1 MAIVKLLF
9 VARGYR
15 FYRSGVCGNK
25 TTRIGTRRFFS
36 RIIAED
42 ALFEQWYFFLFSRQY
57 SMSEGRFI
65 IRGGRQLEGETVVYG
80 SKNAATKMMVASL
93 LTREPCVLE
102 NIPLSGE
109 TDITRE
115 LCERIGSRMSG
126 AEGSRWEISTPEI
139 ATSVVPELSRK
150 NRIPILAL
158 GPLLHRKGF
167 AEVPVLGGCPI
178 GHRPINFHLE
188 ALNRMGVR
196 IERRAHSY
204 YAEAEEIHGADLV
217 FPFPSV
223 GATESVLLTGVLAKG
238 TTTIHNAATEPE
250 IMNLI
255 GMLRAMGADIRADEV
270 RREIEIYGVE
280 RLGGVSARVMPD
292 RNEVV
297 SFATA
302 ALATDGDIFIRD
314 ASANGMQAFFE
325 AVCALG
331 GTCEVREDGVR
342 FFGRRP
348 YRRMTIQTAPH
359 PGFMTDWQQPFCVLL
374 TQAEG
379 ASIIHET
386 VYDDRFGYVKDLCH
400 MGANITV
407 TDECLGGER
416 CRFDGATYNHSA
428 RITGPTKLSGA
439 AITVPDLRAGMAH
452 MIAALAAEGES
463 VISGIGHIDRGYA
476 KLDERLRALGADIMR
491 K

>member
-1 MAIVKLLF
+1 M
-9 VARGYR
+9 
-15 FYRSGVCGNK
+15 SG
-25 TTRIGTRRFFS
+25 
-36 RIIAED
+36 E
-42 ALFEQWYFFLFSRQY
+42 
-57 SMSEGRFI
+57 RFI
-65 IRGGRQLEGETVVYG
+65 IHGGRRLEGETAVYG

-102 NIPLSGE
+102 NMPLSGE

-115 LCERIGSRMSG
+115 LCERIGSRITG
-126 AEGSRWEISTPEI
+126 EEGSRWAIHTPEI
-139 ATSVVPELSRK
+139 ETSVVPELSRK

-196 IERRAHSY
+196 IERRTHSY
-204 YAEAEEIHGADLV
+204 YAEADEIHGADLV

-238 TTTIHNAATEPE
+238 KTTIHNAAAEPE

-255 GMLRAMGADIRADEV
+255 GMLRAMGADIQADEM
-270 RREIEIYGVE
+270 RREIHMEGVA
-280 RLGGVSARVMPD
+280 RLTGVSVRVMPD

-297 SFATA
+297 SFAAA
-302 ALATDGDIFIRD
+302 ALATDGDVFIRD
-314 ASANGMQAFFE
+314 ADEGGMEAFLE
-325 AVCALG
+325 AVRALG
-331 GTCEVREDGVR
+331 GMYEIRGDGIR
-342 FFGRRP
+342 FFGHRP
-348 YRRMTIQTAPH
+348 YRRVSIQTAPH

-379 ASIIHET
+379 ISLIHET
-386 VYDDRFGYVKDLCH
+386 VYDDRFGYVKDINR
-400 MGANITV
+400 MGADIAV

-428 RITGPTKLSGA
+428 RITGSTKLSGA

-452 MIAALAAEGES
+452 VIASLAADGES

-476 KLDERLRALGADIMR
+476 RLDERLRALGADIVR